1 MRQVTRKGLITM
13 AAAAGGALALSGG
26 YAQADSGA
34 NGAAVNSPGVGSGNT
49 VQVPVNVPVNACGNT
64 VDVVGLLNPAFG
76 NNCANT
82 SSPAKAGPAKPS
94 QAKPAPAPAPAA
106 PGSGTGVPAANLPAA
121 DLPAGNLPAATNG
134 SGTTTTGGGA
144 HAGGGTANSPGVG
157 SGNTVQAP
165 VDVPVNACGN
175 TVDII
180 SLLNPAFG
188 NSCVNDSSIA
198 QPPLPEQPVKPGQP
212 VEPPTAVK
220 PVNRA
225 PEAPVS
231 RSAERPAQDDDV
243 LAHTGAGSLGL
254 IAPAGAGLLLAG
266 AVLYRRSRA
275 SA

>member
-13 AAAAGGALALSGG
+13 AAAAGGALALGGG

-34 NGAAVNSPGVGSGNT
+34 HGAAVNSPGVGSGNT

-82 SSPAKAGPAKPS
+82 SSPAKAGPAKP
-94 QAKPAPAPAPAA
+94 AHAPAG
-106 PGSGTGVPAANLPAA
+106 PGSGTGVPAGNP
-121 DLPAGNLPAATNG
+121 PAGTNSGTNPGTNSGTNG
-134 SGTTTTGGGA
+134 GTITTGGGA

-157 SGNTVQAP
+157 SGNTIQAP

-175 TVDII
+175 TIDII

-188 NSCVNDSSIA
+188 NTCVNDSSIA
-198 QPPLPEQPVKPGQP
+198 QPLPPEHPVKPVQP

-220 PVNRA
+220 PVDRE
-225 PEAPVS
+225 PTAPVS
-231 RSAERPAQDDDV
+231 RSVERPAQDDDI

>member
-13 AAAAGGALALSGG
+13 AAAAGGALALGGG

-34 NGAAVNSPGVGSGNT
+34 HGATANSPGVGSGNS
-49 VQVPVNVPVNACGNT
+49 VQVPVNVPVNACGNS

-82 SSPAKAGPAKPS
+82 GSSGTGAAK
-94 QAKPAPAPAPAA
+94 PAPAPAA
-106 PGSGTGVPAANLPAA
+106 PGAGVPGTNLPA
-121 DLPAGNLPAATNG
+121 G
-134 SGTTTTGGGA
+134 TTGGGA
-144 HAGGGTANSPGVG
+144 QASGGAVNSPGVG

-175 TVDII
+175 TVDVV

-188 NSCVNDSSIA
+188 NNCANDSSIA
-198 QPPLPEQPVKPGQP
+198 KPPVEPPVTPVKPNKPVQPVKP
-212 VEPPTAVK
+212 VEPPTKSK
-220 PVNRA
+220 PVDREPTA
-225 PEAPVS
+225 PS
-231 RSAERPAQDDDV
+231 RSTERPPADDDV

-254 IAPAGAGLLLAG
+254 IVPVGAGMLLGG
-266 AVLYRRSRA
+266 AVLYRRARA